1 MAIETRETW
10 EIHKDHERSMN
21 ETKHVH
27 LIGICGTA
35 MASLAGMLKQRGFR
49 VTGSDAAA
57 YPPMSDF
64 LAELGIPVAQPFDAR
79 NLEPTPDLVVV
90 GNAISR
96 GNPELEHLLDRRIP
110 FCSLPQLLHDE
121 FLRGKEVIVVAGTHG
136 KTTTTSMLAWI
147 FHTAGMQPSFLIGGI
162 AENFGSS
169 FHLGSGKHFILEG
182 DEYDTAFFDKGPKFL
197 HYFPDS
203 VILTSVEFDHADIY
217 KDLEAVETAF
227 KRLVNLIPRRG
238 RIIAFDGAAGAASES
253 PSLERSLS
261 KAFCPV
267 ERYGSGP
274 RAAWRI
280 TNIKFEAERT
290 SWSVS
295 HTDRAWSDFEFPLA
309 GEYNVWNATA
319 AAAMATNY
327 GISKEDIAAALKTF
341 KSVKRRL
348 EVKAKVNGI
357 TIIDD
362 FAHHPTAIA
371 ETLKALRARY
381 SGARLWAILEPRSN
395 TLRRRVL
402 QSDLALSLAFADEII
417 VAGVFRSEAVPANE
431 RLELPELAAEIQK
444 HGRRAR
450 LADDADAIVA
460 MAAPE
465 MRSGDVVAIL
475 SNGGFGG
482 IYQKLPARLQTL
494 TKQNAIASSAAPAG
508 KR

>member
-1 MAIETRETW
+1 
-10 EIHKDHERSMN
+10 MN
-21 ETKHVH
+21 EKKHIH

-35 MASLAGMLKQRGFR
+35 MASLAGMLKHRGFR

-64 LAELGIPVAQPFDAR
+64 LRELGIPVAQPFAAK
-79 NLEPTPDLVVV
+79 NLEPRPDLVVV

-96 GNPELEHLLDRRIP
+96 GNVELEYLLDERIP

-121 FLRGKEVIVVAGTHG
+121 FLRGKEVLVVAGTHG

-147 FHTAGMQPSFLIGGI
+147 FHSAGLDPSFLIGGI

-169 FHLGSGKHFILEG
+169 FHLGAGKHFILEG

-217 KDLEAVETAF
+217 KDLDAVETAF

-238 RIIAFDGAAGAASES
+238 RIVAFDGAAGGATES
-253 PSLERSLS
+253 PSLERCLA

-267 ERYGSGP
+267 ERYGAGLRTNWKVTNLRFETARTTWTVVHNGEP
-274 RAAWRI
+274 WAAL
-280 TNIKFEAERT
+280 
-290 SWSVS
+290 
-295 HTDRAWSDFEFPLA
+295 EFPLA

-319 AAAMATNY
+319 ASALAASY
-327 GISKEDIAAALKTF
+327 GISKDAIAAALKSF

-348 EVKAKVNGI
+348 EVKAEVNGI

-371 ETLKALRARY
+371 GTLKALRERY
-381 SGARLWAILEPRSN
+381 PGSRLWAILEPRSN

-402 QSDLALSLAFADEII
+402 QTDLAHSLARADEVVI
-417 VAGVFRSEAVPANE
+417 AGVFRSEAIPENE
-431 RLELPELAAEIQK
+431 RLELPALAAEVERS
-444 HGRRAR
+444 GRRTR
-450 LADDADAIVA
+450 LLADADAIVRTI
-460 MAAPE
+460 APE

-482 IYQKLPARLQTL
+482 IYEKLPACLREL
-494 TKQNAIASSAAPAG
+494 AG

>member
-1 MAIETRETW
+1 
-10 EIHKDHERSMN
+10 MN
-21 ETKHVH
+21 TGKHIH

-35 MASLAGMLKQRGFR
+35 MASLAGMLQQRGFR

-79 NLEPTPDLVVV
+79 NLQPRPDLVVV

-96 GNPELEHLLDRRIP
+96 GNPELEQLLDQRIS
-110 FCSLPQLLHDE
+110 FCSLPHILHDE
-121 FLRGKEVIVVAGTHG
+121 FLRGREVLVVAGTHG

-147 FHTAGMQPSFLIGGI
+147 FHTAGTQPSFLIGGI

-169 FHLGSGKHFILEG
+169 FHLGEGEYFILEG

-197 HYFPDS
+197 HYFPDAT
-203 VILTSVEFDHADIY
+203 ILTSVEFDHADIY

-227 KRLVNLIPRRG
+227 QRLVNLLPRRG
-238 RIIAFDGAAGAASES
+238 RIVAFDGVAGGATESAS
-253 PSLERSLS
+253 LNRCLS

-267 ERYGSGP
+267 ERYGAGAKSD
-274 RAAWRI
+274 WQI
-280 TNIKFEAERT
+280 INLKFQAGQT
-290 SWSVS
+290 TWSVI
-295 HTDRAWSDFEFPLA
+295 RNGQVWADFEFSLA

-319 AAAMATNY
+319 AAALAADY
-327 GISKEDIAAALKTF
+327 GISKEQIAAALKTF

-348 EVKAKVNGI
+348 EVKAQVNGI

-371 ETLKALRARY
+371 GTLKALRTRY
-381 SGARLWAILEPRSN
+381 AGSRLWAILEPRSN

-402 QSDLALSLAFADEII
+402 QADLARSLTLADEVI

-431 RLELPELAAEIQK
+431 RLELPELAADIQK
-444 HGRRAR
+444 LGGRVR
-450 LADDADAIVA
+450 LMADADEIVQTI
-460 MAAPE
+460 APE
-465 MRSGDVVAIL
+465 MRGGDVVAIL
-475 SNGGFGG
+475 SNGGFAG
-482 IYQKLPARLQTL
+482 IYEKLPARLRAL
-494 TKQNAIASSAAPAG
+494 TGEARTIGTTASAAG
-508 KR
+508 KQ

>member
-1 MAIETRETW
+1 M
-10 EIHKDHERSMN
+10 
-21 ETKHVH
+21 TKHIH

-35 MASLAGMLKQRGFR
+35 MAALAGMLKQRGFG

-64 LAELGIPVAQPFDAR
+64 LAELGIPVAQPFDPK
-79 NLEPTPDLVVV
+79 NLDPAPDLVIV

-96 GNPELEHLLDRRIP
+96 GNVELEHILDRRIR
-110 FCSLPQLLHDE
+110 FCSLPQILHDE
-121 FLRGKEVIVVAGTHG
+121 FLRDREVLVVAGTHG

-169 FHLGSGKHFILEG
+169 FHLGQGKHFILEG

-197 HYFPDS
+197 HYFPDA

-217 KDLEAVETAF
+217 KDLEAVEIAF
-227 KRLVNLIPRRG
+227 KRLVNLVPRQG
-238 RIIAFDGAAGAASES
+238 RIIAFDGSAGGAPQSA
-253 PSLERSLS
+253 SLERCLS
-261 KAFCPV
+261 KAFSPV
-267 ERYGSGP
+267 ERYGSG
-274 RAAWRI
+274 ADANWKI
-280 TNIKFEAERT
+280 TNLKLDAGKT
-290 SWSVS
+290 
-295 HTDRAWSDFEFPLA
+295 AWTVLHDHRPWADFDFPLA

-319 AAAMATNY
+319 AAAMAAAY
-327 GISKEDIAAALKTF
+327 GISKDEIAAALRTF

-348 EVKAKVNGI
+348 EVKALVNGI

-381 SGARLWAILEPRSN
+381 AGSRLWAILEPRSN

-402 QSDLALSLAFADEII
+402 QADLARSLALADEVI
-417 VAGVFRSEAVPANE
+417 VASVFRSEAVPEEE
-431 RLELPELAAEIQK
+431 RLELPELQADIQK
-444 HGRRAR
+444 HGAHAR
-450 LADDADAIVA
+450 LIGNADEIIQTIAS
-460 MAAPE
+460 E
-465 MRSGDVVAIL
+465 LGSGDVVTIL

-482 IYQKLPARLQTL
+482 IYEKLPARLRAL
-494 TKQNAIASSAAPAG
+494 AGKNSSGDSASAAG
-508 KR
+508 KV

>member
-1 MAIETRETW
+1 MID
-10 EIHKDHERSMN
+10 K
-21 ETKHVH
+21 KHIH

-35 MASLAGMLKQRGFR
+35 MAALAGMLKQRRFH

-64 LAELGIPVAQPFDAR
+64 LRELGIPVAQPFDAK
-79 NLEPTPDLVVV
+79 NLDPRPDLVVV
-90 GNAISR
+90 GNAMSR
-96 GNPELEHLLDRRIP
+96 GNVELEHVLDQRIP

-121 FLRGKEVIVVAGTHG
+121 FLRGKEVLVVAGTHG

-147 FHTAGMQPSFLIGGI
+147 FHSAGLQPSFLIGGI

-169 FHLGSGKHFILEG
+169 FHLGTGQHFILEG

-197 HYFPDS
+197 HYFPDFI
-203 VILTSVEFDHADIY
+203 ILTSVEFDHADIY
-217 KDLEAVETAF
+217 KDLDAVETAF

-238 RIIAFDGAAGAASES
+238 RIVAFDGFVGEATES
-253 PSLERSLS
+253 PSGSTSLDRCVA

-267 ERYGSGP
+267 ERYGAGP
-274 RAAWRI
+274 RANWKV
-280 TNIKFEAERT
+280 TNLRLEPERT
-290 SWSVS
+290 AWSVL
-295 HTDRAWSDFEFPLA
+295 HDGQPWADLEFPLA

-319 AAAMATNY
+319 AAALAASC
-327 GISKEDIAAALKTF
+327 GIPKDAIAAALKTF

-348 EVKAKVNGI
+348 EVKAQVNGI

-371 ETLKALRARY
+371 GTLKALRARY
-381 SGARLWAILEPRSN
+381 PGARLWAILEPRSN

-402 QSDLALSLAFADEII
+402 QTALAHSLAQADEVI
-417 VAGVFRSEAVPANE
+417 VAGVFRSEAVPENE
-431 RLELPELAAEIQK
+431 RLDLPALAAEIDRN
-444 HGRRAR
+444 GRRAR
-450 LADDADAIVA
+450 LLADADAIVHTI
-460 MAAPE
+460 APE

-482 IYQKLPARLQTL
+482 IYEKLPARLREL
-494 TKQNAIASSAAPAG
+494 AEKP
-508 KR
+508 

>member
-1 MAIETRETW
+1 
-10 EIHKDHERSMN
+10 MN
-21 ETKHVH
+21 ENQHIH

-35 MASLAGMLKQRGFR
+35 MAAVAGMLKQRGFR

-57 YPPMSDF
+57 YPPMSGF
-64 LAELGIPVAQPFDAR
+64 LEELGIPVAQPFDAR
-79 NLEPTPDLVVV
+79 NLEPRPDLTVV

-96 GNPELEHLLDRRIP
+96 GNVELEQVLDQRIP
-110 FCSLPQLLHDE
+110 FCSLPQLLHEE
-121 FLRGKEVIVVAGTHG
+121 FLRGKEVLVVAGTHG

-169 FHLGSGKHFILEG
+169 FHLGQGKHFILEG

-197 HYFPDS
+197 HYFPDA

-217 KDLEAVETAF
+217 KDLDAVETAF

-238 RIIAFDGAAGAASES
+238 LIVAFDGVAGEHTES
-253 PSLERSLS
+253 ASLERSLA

-267 ERYGSGP
+267 ERYGTGARSD
-274 RAAWRI
+274 WQI
-280 TNIKFEAERT
+280 TNLKFEAGRT
-290 SWSVS
+290 SWSLL
-295 HTDRAWSDFEFPLA
+295 HQGQPWADLEFPLA
-309 GEYNVWNATA
+309 GEYNVWNATTA
-319 AAAMATNY
+319 AALAAGY
-327 GISKEDIAAALKTF
+327 GISKAEIAAALKTF

-348 EVKAKVNGI
+348 EVKAQVNGV

-371 ETLKALRARY
+371 GTLKALRSRY
-381 SGARLWAILEPRSN
+381 AGARLWAILEPRSN

-402 QSDLALSLAFADEII
+402 QSDLARSLALADEVI
-417 VAGVFRSEAVPANE
+417 VAGVFRSEALPENE
-431 RLELPELAAEIQK
+431 RLDVQELAADILK
-444 HGRRAR
+444 GGRRAR
-450 LADDADAIVA
+450 GIADADGIVQTI
-460 MAAPE
+460 APE

-482 IYQKLPARLQTL
+482 IYEKLPARLRAL
-494 TKQNAIASSAAPAG
+494 AVEAGILNSANAAG
-508 KR
+508 KQ

>member
-1 MAIETRETW
+1 
-10 EIHKDHERSMN
+10 
-21 ETKHVH
+21 
-27 LIGICGTA
+27 

-64 LAELGIPVAQPFDAR
+64 LAEIGIPVAQPFDER
-79 NLEPTPDLVVV
+79 NLEPAPDLVVV

-96 GNPELEHLLDRRIP
+96 GNVELEHILDRRIP
-110 FCSLPQLLHDE
+110 FCSLPQLLHEE
-121 FLRGKEVIVVAGTHG
+121 FLRSKEVLVVAGTHG

-169 FHLGSGKHFILEG
+169 FHLGQGKHFILEG

-197 HYFPDS
+197 HYFPDAA
-203 VILTSVEFDHADIY
+203 ILTSVEFDHADIY

-238 RIIAFDGAAGAASES
+238 RIIAFDGMAGDASES
-253 PSLERSLS
+253 ASLERCLN

-267 ERYGSGP
+267 ERYGAGA
-274 RAAWRI
+274 RFGWKI
-280 TNIKFEAERT
+280 TDMKLEAGLT
-290 SWSVS
+290 SWTVLRDGRS
-295 HTDRAWSDFEFPLA
+295 WMNLEFPLA

-319 AAAMATNY
+319 AAAMAANY
-327 GISKEDIAAALKTF
+327 GISKEEIGAALKTF

-348 EVKAKVNGI
+348 EVKAQVNGI

-371 ETLKALRARY
+371 GTLRALRARY
-381 SGARLWAILEPRSN
+381 AGAQLWAILEPRSN

-402 QSDLALSLAFADEII
+402 QGDLARSLAVADKVI
-417 VAGVFRSEAVPANE
+417 VAGVFRSEAIPENE
-431 RLELPELAAEIQK
+431 RLDLPELAAEIQK
-444 HGRRAR
+444 YGGRAR
-450 LADDADAIVA
+450 LVEDADEIVHRI
-460 MAAPE
+460 APE

-482 IYQKLPARLQTL
+482 IYEKLPARLKAL
-494 TKQNAIASSAAPAG
+494 AEEAASFKPVNTVAKP
-508 KR
+508 